1 MSSLDTQYNTDE
13 VMLDKYEEPT
23 QAQWDEIEAADPRYN
38 RPQTRK
44 PKKKGTPKRKKTT
57 KSQKKCLSLL
67 QIARALPDIANVLCF
82 HLQVPDGYAQ
92 IQQEKSLYLFVTL
105 YNV

>member
-38 RPQTRK
+38 RPQTKK

-67 QIARALPDIANVLCF
+67 QIARAFPDIANVLCF
-82 HLQVPDGYAQ
+82 HPKVSSF
-92 IQQEKSLYLFVTL
+92 KSLMAMPKSRKRKASTFL
-105 YNV
+105 